1 MTDMVVA
8 APSLLAARTGAA
20 VGQEGGSVVDALV
33 AATLTAMCSE
43 PGVCAPGGGG
53 YITLWPAEG
62 EPISIDGYMTMPG
75 LDGPPD
81 QDPVIRTVEMEY
93 GGGISTGVGPGS
105 IAVPGAF
112 AAFDVAHKRW
122 GAMPWAE
129 VLGAVA
135 DALTKGFPL
144 PQASRYYLGFSGEP
158 VFGSD
163 PASRQ
168 ALFDGDRLRDVG
180 EMVSVPGLCDTL
192 RRIGDDGAETF
203 YQGDLAAQMVSDLT
217 DRGGLITRRDL
228 ADYRALIRPALVSR
242 LHEWTIA
249 TVPPPAVGGV
259 TLSAIL
265 RLVKRSSDPLDPGQ
279 WARAQEEVFRA
290 RLEHLEQTTD
300 RAGAGWA
307 YLATIPD
314 DAPESGSTV
323 SIAVAD
329 GRGTV
334 AAATMS
340 AGYGSGVIPTGT
352 GLWMNNSLGEIELN
366 PGGHSLPPG
375 ERLMSNMA
383 PTVAAGRGRRLAVGS
398 PGADRITSALAITL
412 TLALS
417 GHGLEEAVEHP
428 RLHVEM
434 KRGTVAVEPGLVLD
448 QSPLTTRTFPSPDM
462 YFGGVTA
469 AEVSTGGLSAH
480 ADTRRT
486 GGVAFVPSRTETP

>member
-1 MTDMVVA
+1 
-8 APSLLAARTGAA
+8 
-20 VGQEGGSVVDALV
+20 DALI

-53 YITLWPAEG
+53 FITLWPAG
-62 EPISIDGYMTMPG
+62 QDPVNIDGYMTMPG
-75 LDGPPD
+75 LDGPPNPS
-81 QDPVIRTVEMEY
+81 PVTRTVEMEY
-93 GGGISTGVGPGS
+93 GGGVSTGVGPGS

-112 AAFDVAHKRW
+112 AAFDVAHQRW
-122 GAMPWAE
+122 GGMPWSR
-129 VLGAVA
+129 VLGGVA
-135 DALTKGFPL
+135 DALADGFPL

-158 VFGSD
+158 IFGFD

-168 ALFDGDRLRDVG
+168 ALFDGDRLRDVD
-180 EMVSVPGLCDTL
+180 EMVKVPGLCDTL
-192 RRIGDDGAETF
+192 RHIGDGGAETF
-203 YQGDLAAQMVSDLT
+203 YRGDLAAQMVSDLT

-228 ADYRALIRPALVSR
+228 TDYRALIRPALLSR
-242 LHEWTIA
+242 LRDWTIA

-265 RLVKRSSDPLDPGQ
+265 RLVQRSSDPLDPGQ
-279 WARAQEEVFRA
+279 WAGAQEEVFRA
-290 RLEHLEQTTD
+290 RLERLEQTTD
-300 RAGAGWA
+300 RAATGWTF
-307 YLATIPD
+307 LATIPD
-314 DAPESGSTV
+314 DATESGSTV

-329 GRGTV
+329 GQGTV

-340 AGYGSGVIPTGT
+340 GGYGSGVIPTGT

-366 PGGHSLPPG
+366 PGHHSVPPG

-383 PTVAAGRGRRLAVGS
+383 PTVAAGPGRRLAVGS

-417 GHGLEEAVEHP
+417 GQRLEEAVEHP

-448 QSPLTTRTFPSPDM
+448 QSPLTPRHFPSPDM

-469 AEVSTGGLSAH
+469 AEVGAGRLSGY

-486 GGVAFVPSRTETP
+486 GGVAFVRSRPRTP